1 MKLRALKG
9 SWLSQKCSRIWPTTT
24 TDGEAIFLL
33 CFDERRQIVDLVAGG
48 IQLWRAQDEG
58 HALDCWAIT
67 RRVHG
72 WIILD
77 KPIGLGST
85 QAVAAV
91 KRNLREAGFGKVK
104 VGHGGTLDPLAT
116 GVLPIALGEATKL
129 CGRMLDASKTYDFTI
144 SFGTETSGLDA
155 EGEVTATSEHRPTL
169 ADIEAVLCR
178 FTGPIE
184 QIPPAYSAIKIDG
197 KRAYDR
203 ARAGE
208 QLEMAARSVTIHSLR
223 VFASS
228 REPESGSFARRR
240 EHAKD
245 VVGEITLTAD
255 VSKGT
260 YIRSLA
266 RDIAY
271 VLGTVGHVTM
281 LRRTRAGPFTLESA
295 ISLDK
300 LNAFGQGHP
309 QEDIILPI
317 EAGLVDIPAL
327 DLSPEQARAVQQG
340 RVLTGIAMK
349 DGLHWARG
357 ADLRLLALVENID
370 GVLKTVRGFN
380 L

>member
-1 MKLRALKG
+1 M
-9 SWLSQKCSRIWPTTT
+9 
-24 TDGEAIFLL
+24 
-33 CFDERRQIVDLVAGG
+33 
-48 IQLWRAQDEG
+48 
-58 HALDCWAIT
+58 
-67 RRVHG
+67 HG

-77 KPIGLGST
+77 KPLGLGST
-85 QAVAAV
+85 QAVSAV
-91 KRNLREAGFGKVK
+91 KRNLRAAGFGKVK

-116 GVLPIALGEATKL
+116 GLLPIALGEATKL

-144 SFGTETSGLDA
+144 CFGTETSGLDA
-155 EGEVTATSEHRPTL
+155 EGEIVATSDHRPTL
-169 ADIEAVLCR
+169 AQIEAVLAQ
-178 FTGPIE
+178 FTGPIA

-197 KRAYDR
+197 KRAYDL

-208 QLEMAARSVTIHSLR
+208 VVEMKSRYVMVHDLSIHTDEGIGALDSV
-223 VFASS
+223 
-228 REPESGSFARRR
+228 
-240 EHAKD
+240 
-245 VVGEITLTAD
+245 TLTAD

-271 VLGTVGHVTM
+271 AVGTVGHVAM
-281 LRRTRAGPFTLESA
+281 LRRTRAGPFSLQSA

-300 LNAFGQGHP
+300 LNAFGQGAA

-357 ADLRLLALVENID
+357 ADLRPIALVQNID
-370 GVLKTVRGFN
+370 GILKTVRGFN
-380 L
+380 LTP